1 MQLIGLPYSPWSER
15 ARFALDVR
23 HVAYTFRSYQPLLGE
38 PRLRL
43 LTGKWRGH
51 VTVPV
56 LRDGKLVLSDS
67 GAIARHADEH
77 GDGPRLFPGPGGEV
91 APFEALADRGLAAG
105 RALSLA
111 RMLDDDAAL
120 AEMVPRALR
129 KVLGPLAVGIGKA
142 GVRRTFRKYGC
153 DARPLAEHRAELES
167 VLEALRAALARSAS
181 QDEPRTLLPAF
192 SYADITM
199 AQALAF
205 VEPPSTGLRL
215 GRASRRAFSDP
226 ELRARYADLVAWRDA
241 LYARWRSA

>member
-43 LTGKWRGH
+43 LTGKWRGN

-67 GAIARHADEH
+67 GAIARHADER
-77 GDGPRLFPGPGGEV
+77 GEGPRLFPEPVAEV
-91 APFEALADRGLAAG
+91 AHFEALAERGLAAG

-111 RMLDDDAAL
+111 RMLDDDEAL

-129 KVLGPLAVGIGKA
+129 KGLGPLAAGIGRA

-153 DARPLAEHRAELES
+153 DARPLGEHRAEQVS
-167 VLEALRAALARSAS
+167 VLDALRAALARSVS
-181 QDEPRTLLPAF
+181 KDEPRTLLPAF

-199 AQALAF
+199 AQTLVF
-205 VEPPSTGLRL
+205 VAPPATGLRL

-226 ELRARYADLVAWRDA
+226 ELRERYTELVAWRDA